1 MVSFTKQIIKSK
13 GVFMEALLITIL
25 KCVLLGIIWAAL
37 LIPVIFK
44 SGSWLKYL
52 LTVAVIAA
60 VCFFMRDFAAT
71 INKMTVIAL
80 ITLVI
85 SWIASMAVFEKE
97 SRTKSKIISFACVM
111 AAAAYLVSN
120 FISFGIL

>member
-1 MVSFTKQIIKSK
+1 
-13 GVFMEALLITIL
+13 MEALLILIL

-44 SGSWLKYL
+44 SGGWLKYL
-52 LTVAVIAA
+52 VTVIVIAL
-60 VCFFMRDFAAT
+60 VCYLFRGFAYT

-97 SRTKSKIISFACVM
+97 SKIKSKVISFTCVM
-111 AAAAYLVSN
+111 AAAAYLISDFV
-120 FISFGIL
+120 SFGIL